1 MKAPIVLLLI
11 LVLFTTKLFSQTD
24 SSYKTDNVFLISFKD
39 FNNEVQN
46 IEDIR
51 LTSIDSISLSYEYI
65 VFGRTSNENKY
76 VKKQLVFHRIQKF
89 GYKVGPSKGAIIGRT
104 ALVSF
109 GLGFILGAIEGK
121 INIVGDG
128 SRKPEFADHIGTGF
142 LVGVALAAPASLV
155 ASLVASFTH
164 EYEVLDISKYNRQ
177 KKFEILKRLIR
188 NGVKENE

>member
-1 MKAPIVLLLI
+1 MKKILLCLI
-11 LVLFTTKLFSQTD
+11 FLFSAKAFSQTD
-24 SSYKTDNVFLISFKD
+24 SLYKTDNVFLISFKD

-46 IEDIR
+46 LEDVR

-65 VFGRTSNENKY
+65 IWGKSSNENKN
-76 VKKQLVFHRIQKF
+76 VKKQLVFDRIQKF
-89 GYKVGPSKGAIIGRT
+89 GYKVGPSKGAIIGRS
-104 ALVSF
+104 ALVGF

-142 LVGVALAAPASLV
+142 LVGVLLAIPATLAGVIISIPV
-155 ASLVASFTH
+155 K
-164 EYEVLDISKYNRQ
+164 EYETLDISKYNRQ